1 MKKIVIIGGGLSGL
15 LIANFLSLRNVKV
28 YLLEKHDQYG
38 MAKSILKLLN
48 NSDLIDKFGYN
59 AYNESK
65 KKFTLTEMLIKH
77 RNVFNYFDNY
87 INK

>member
-1 MKKIVIIGGGLSGL
+1 
-15 LIANFLSLRNVKV
+15 
-28 YLLEKHDQYG
+28 

-87 INK
+87 TNK